1 MDQARLALA
10 VAVLVTLAATGG
22 PARGADDNVLRRD
35 KGIVT
40 YKLKDA
46 SPQSLTGSIAVGDSV
61 LASTSAA
68 TLATLQLADSSEI
81 RIGDR
86 TTVRI
91 ADLRAAAGANPA
103 GATIYLQGGAVRFN
117 IQHPAGARANYRFV
131 TPTSQ
136 LAVRGT
142 VGYFVHGST
151 GDQIYCV
158 TCQDGDVTIVAKA
171 QTFTIHSGQTLNV
184 TTRNGSV
191 TSTAV
196 VANRTINNP
205 AIDQFLGG
213 VSPFGQPAAD
223 GSDPTGSR
231 SGRGP

>member
-1 MDQARLALA
+1 MHQPRLLVAAAALAALA
-10 VAVLVTLAATGG
+10 VLAG

-46 SPQSLTGSIAVGDSV
+46 NPQSLTGSIAVGDSV
-61 LASTSAA
+61 LASTSSA

-86 TTVRI
+86 TTVRVG
-91 ADLRAAAGANPA
+91 DLRTAAGANPA
-103 GATIYLQGGAVRFN
+103 GATIYLRNGAVRFN
-117 IQHPAGARANYRFV
+117 IQHPAGARANYRFI

-142 VGYFVHGST
+142 VGYFVHGAT

-158 TCQDGDVTIVAKA
+158 TCQDGDVTIVTKA
-171 QTFTIHSGQTLNV
+171 QTFSIHSGQTLNV
-184 TTRNGSV
+184 ATRNGSV
-191 TSTAV
+191 TGTAIV
-196 VANRTINNP
+196 PNRTVNNP

-213 VSPFGQPAAD
+213 VSPFGQPAAG